1 MAETKAERDGDP
13 RRRAVTTAV
22 RLFRRQGFHAT
33 GVAQIVEESGSP
45 RGSFYFYFPGG
56 KEQLG
61 AEAVA
66 YAGAAIEAL
75 WERAADEAR
84 DAADF
89 LRRVARA
96 AARWLERSGW
106 QDGCPVAVVALE
118 ATPDVEA
125 LRAAADA
132 ALGRWARLVA
142 RRLRRDGV
150 QARRARALAVLFV
163 AAFEGAL
170 LMARAG
176 RRPDALELA
185 GRELERLARAAARE
199 GRVTRRAGT
208 SRSSSSA
215 AAAARSPRRG
225 ARSSG
230 RRAGARRP

>member
-1 MAETKAERDGDP
+1 MAHPKAPSDGDP

-75 WERAADEAR
+75 WERTAQDAR
-84 DAADF
+84 DAGDF
-89 LRRVARA
+89 LRRVSSA

-106 QDGCPVAVVALE
+106 QEGCPVAVVALE
-118 ATPDVEA
+118 ATPDAEA

-132 ALGRWARLVA
+132 ALARWTGLVA

-150 QARRARALAVLFV
+150 PARRARSLAVLFV

-176 RRPDALELA
+176 RRADALEVA
-185 GRELERLARAAARE
+185 GRELAELAR
-199 GRVTRRAGT
+199 
-208 SRSSSSA
+208 
-215 AAAARSPRRG
+215 G
-225 ARSSG
+225 A
-230 RRAGARRP
+230 ARRPRTMRGRTAPG